1 MDTIEETK
9 IKYEKV
15 VEDGKW
21 KCSFIASVN
30 EL

>member
-15 VEDGKW
+15 VEEG

>member
-15 VEDGKW
+15 VEDGK
-21 KCSFIASVN
+21 CSFIASAN